1 MAEED
6 ITASIEVYLTVAN
19 ALEAIA
25 FYEKA
30 FGAKVA
36 YKELTPE
43 GRVQH
48 ATLVAF
54 GGHFMLS
61 DYFPDYI
68 TDVAPRAADT
78 MGSMTVQINLA
89 TPLEVCEQRDRK
101 GLYAKARAGLIKGM
115 TGIDDPY
122 ETPLDAELTI
132 DTSMLSVDEAVGA
145 VLHHLTETGWVEP
158 KH

>member
-54 GGHFMLS
+54 GGHLLVS

-89 TPLEVCEQRDRK
+89 TPLEVD
-101 GLYAKARAGLIKGM
+101 GAMAR
-115 TGIDDPY
+115 
-122 ETPLDAELTI
+122 
-132 DTSMLSVDEAVGA
+132 AVGA
-145 VLHHLTETGWVEP
+145 GATATAPASDTFWVMRYGRVRDP
-158 KH
+158 FGYVWAFSAPLPLGL

>member
-25 FYEKA
+25 LYEKA

-89 TPLEVCEQRDRK
+89 TPLEVD
-101 GLYAKARAGLIKGM
+101 GAMAR
-115 TGIDDPY
+115 
-122 ETPLDAELTI
+122 
-132 DTSMLSVDEAVGA
+132 AVGA
-145 VLHHLTETGWVEP
+145 GATPTAPASDTFWVMRYGRVRDP
-158 KH
+158 FGYVWAFSAPLPLGL

>member
-48 ATLVAF
+48 ATLTAF

-68 TDVAPRAADT
+68 TDVAPRAADSK
-78 MGSMTVQINLA
+78 GSMTVQINLA
-89 TPLEVCEQRDRK
+89 TPLEVD
-101 GLYAKARAGLIKGM
+101 GAIAR
-115 TGIDDPY
+115 
-122 ETPLDAELTI
+122 
-132 DTSMLSVDEAVGA
+132 AVGA
-145 VLHHLTETGWVEP
+145 GATATAPASDTFWVMRYGRVRDP
-158 KH
+158 FGYVWAFSAPLPLGL